1 MRELLLVRHGESLG
15 NVAAAEAELAGAEV
29 VEVPARDADVALSP
43 AGVEQSQAFGRA
55 LAALGPDR
63 LPTAAACSPYVRAQ
77 QSLQV
82 ALETAQLSLPARLDE
97 RLRDRE
103 LGILDRL
110 TQRGIAA
117 RYPDELQRRHWLG
130 KFYHRPPGGESW
142 ADVALR
148 VRFFLADIDRPG
160 IVPAG
165 PAFGAAPDGAA
176 PDVAAP
182 GTAQDGAAP
191 GTAQDGAA
199 PGTAQDGARAGTASW
214 RLLVMCHDAVIM
226 LFRYVCE
233 SLTEAEVLRIA
244 RENPVRNLSVT
255 HLVRESDAAPWRTLV
270 YNDVSHLEHAG
281 APVTHHPGE
290 PDERPR

>member
-1 MRELLLVRHGESLG
+1 V
-15 NVAAAEAELAGAEV
+15 
-29 VEVPARDADVALSP
+29 VPARDADVALSP
-43 AGVEQSQAFGRA
+43 DGVEQSQAFGRA
-55 LAALGPDR
+55 LGALGPDR

-82 ALETAQLSLPARLDE
+82 ALETAGLSLPARLDE

-110 TQRGIAA
+110 TKRGIAA

-148 VRFFLADIDRPG
+148 IRSFLAEVDRPHA
-160 IVPAG
+160 VPG
-165 PAFGAAPDGAA
+165 GAALDGAA
-176 PDVAAP
+176 
-182 GTAQDGAAP
+182 GSE
-191 GTAQDGAA
+191 
-199 PGTAQDGARAGTASW
+199 SW

-233 SLTEAEVLRIA
+233 GLTEADVLRIA

-255 HLVRESDAAPWRTLV
+255 HLVRDNEAATWRTLV

>member
-1 MRELLLVRHGESLG
+1 MRELLLVRHGESVG
-15 NVAAAEAELAGAEV
+15 NVAAAEAERAGAEV

-43 AGVEQSQAFGRA
+43 AGVEQSEAFGRA
-55 LAALGPDR
+55 LAAQGPEG

-82 ALETAQLSLPARLDE
+82 ALETAGLSLPARLDE

-110 TQRGIAA
+110 TKRGIAA

-148 VRFFLADIDRPG
+148 VRSFLAEIDRPYA
-160 IVPAG
+160 VPG
-165 PAFGAAPDGAA
+165 GAAFDGAGG
-176 PDVAAP
+176 D
-182 GTAQDGAAP
+182 
-191 GTAQDGAA
+191 
-199 PGTAQDGARAGTASW
+199 SW

-233 SLTEAEVLRIA
+233 GLTEADVLRIA

-255 HLVRESDAAPWRTLV
+255 HLVRESEAAPWRALV
-270 YNDVSHLEHAG
+270 YNDVSHLEQAG

-290 PDERPR
+290 PDARPR

>member
-1 MRELLLVRHGESLG
+1 MRELLLVRHGESVG
-15 NVAAAEAELAGAEV
+15 NVAAAEAERAGAEV

-63 LPTAAACSPYVRAQ
+63 APTAAACSPYVRAQ

-82 ALETAQLSLPARLDE
+82 ALETAQLSVPARLDE

-110 TQRGIAA
+110 TKRGIAA

-148 VRFFLADIDRPG
+148 VRVFLAEIDRSG
-160 IVPAG
+160 AVPEG
-165 PAFGAAPDGAA
+165 PAAGSDGRNPGAMHTGA
-176 PDVAAP
+176 
-182 GTAQDGAAP
+182 GRGGAH
-191 GTAQDGAA
+191 G
-199 PGTAQDGARAGTASW
+199 S

-233 SLTEAEVLRIA
+233 GLTEAEVLRIA